1 MAKYKKYIKDGWEG
15 IWRPEGKIL
24 DVYQMERDDKYGETL
39 IPKNTG
45 RLVPYFVRSVPV
57 KSEKE
62 AKEYHSHSGDD
73 TVVFATLVMI
83 SLWFLLHII

>member
-45 RLVPYFVRSVPV
+45 RLVPYFVRSVTV

-62 AKEYHSHSGDD
+62 AKEYFES
-73 TVVFATLVMI
+73 TRI
-83 SLWFLLHII
+83 R